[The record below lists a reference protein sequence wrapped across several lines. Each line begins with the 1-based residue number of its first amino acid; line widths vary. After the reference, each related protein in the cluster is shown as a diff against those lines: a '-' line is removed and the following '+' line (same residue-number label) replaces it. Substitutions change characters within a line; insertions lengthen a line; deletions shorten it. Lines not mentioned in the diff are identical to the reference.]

1 MTGTAPVLHAA
12 LQQTNLGDAYR
23 SVYDLL
29 ATAYWETSDL
39 ANKDLVFGAR
49 EAVGEIID
57 AIDQQ
62 ELADNTAIINALLP
76 KLKAANSALEEIR
89 SKINQI
95 TRNLNTAA
103 TVVAAITQV
112 LSLVPKL

>member
-1 MTGTAPVLHAA
+1 MNDTAPATHAA
-12 LQQTNLGDAYR
+12 LQQANLGDLYR
-23 SVYDLL
+23 SLYDLL
-29 ATAYWETSDL
+29 ANVYWETSDL
-39 ANKDLVFGAR
+39 ANKDLIFGAR

-57 AIDQQ
+57 TIDQQ

-76 KLKAANSALEEIR
+76 RIKAANTALEEIK

-103 TVVAAITQV
+103 SIIGAISQI
-112 LSLVPKL
+112 LALVPKL